1 MNSFPNLYLISKFLK
16 DGQFFKSDKELPL
29 TLHLHKKNNNT
40 INLQTLCYIGIV
52 VLFALGIYEIAK
64 TGDIYDGVAV
74 ILTAIVLLV
83 LNMRMPRG

>member
-1 MNSFPNLYLISKFLK
+1 M
-16 DGQFFKSDKELPL
+16 
-29 TLHLHKKNNNT
+29 
-40 INLQTLCYIGIV
+40 NLQTLCYIGIV

-83 LNMRMPRG
+83 LNIRMPRG